1 MKDGPDIARLAAL
14 IGDPA
19 RANMLSALMTGS
31 ALTAGELAAEA
42 GVTPQTA
49 SAHLVRLQQGG
60 LLALRKQGRHRYFA
74 LKNEEV
80 ARVLEGLMGLAAR
93 SGHLRSRP
101 GPRNLALRRARVCYN
116 HLAGEMGTALYEA
129 LIGGGHVLVTDRTPV
144 LSEAGKSLMRG
155 FGIDVD
161 ALSRGRAPLCR
172 ECLDWS
178 ERRSHLSGSL
188 GRAVFQKIRDLGWA
202 TSDQATR
209 IVTFSTSGDRA
220 FGDFVARAA
229 GT

>member
-19 RANMLSALMTGS
+19 RANMLSALMAGS
-31 ALTAGELAAEA
+31 ALTAGELASEA

-93 SGHLRSRP
+93 SGHLRTRP

-116 HLAGEMGTALYEA
+116 HLAGETGTDLYGA
-129 LIGGGHVLVTDRTPV
+129 LIAGGHVLETERTLV

-161 ALSRGRAPLCR
+161 ELSRGRAPLCR

-188 GRAVFQKIRDLGWA
+188 GRAVFQRIRDLGWA
-202 TSDQATR
+202 SSDQASR
-209 IVTFSTSGDRA
+209 IVTFSTIGDRA
-220 FGDFVARAA
+220 FEDFVARAA
-229 GT
+229 GR

>member
-31 ALTAGELAAEA
+31 ALTAGELAVEA

-49 SAHLVRLQQGG
+49 SAHLVRLQDGG

-80 ARVLEGLMGLAAR
+80 ARVLEGLMGLAAS

-101 GPRNLALRRARVCYN
+101 GPRNNALRRARICYN
-116 HLAGEMGTALYEA
+116 HLAGEMGTHLYEA
-129 LIGGGHVLVTDRTPV
+129 LVAGKRVIATEGTPV
-144 LSEAGKSLMRG
+144 LSEAGASLMLG

-161 ALSRGRAPLCR
+161 GLSRGRAPLCR

-178 ERRSHLSGSL
+178 ERRSHLAGSL
-188 GRAVFQKIRDLGWA
+188 GRAVFQQIRDLGWA
-202 TSDQATR
+202 TCDRATR
-209 IVTFSTSGDRA
+209 IVTFSKEGERA
-220 FGDFVARAA
+220 FGALASRAA
-229 GT
+229 ER